1 MQTFRNN
8 FYLLLVPILLFSS
21 CGKNKPQSTN
31 NASVDTLKL
40 NYAQGFSIHKY
51 KSYREVTVF
60 SPWKKGK
67 VYAKYYLVHKPDVKT
82 PTDGIRITVP
92 IKKLACSSVT
102 HLSFIDALGKLQTVK
117 GFCKNSLVYNPAF
130 REMAEKGEVTD
141 LGEEFTMNAEKVLG
155 LKPDI
160 LMISGY
166 NQTDANVQ
174 RIQQAGVPV
183 IFNMEWMETSLL
195 GRAEWI
201 KFVAAFYDKEKKADN
216 IFADVEKKYND
227 LKNEASQT
235 FYRPKILSGSNFRG
249 TWYMPS
255 GRSFMGELYRDAGA
269 DYFYANDTTGGSL
282 PLNIETVLNNFHNV
296 QVWLNCNYKSIHD
309 LTSADEKN
317 KLFGVVKKGEVYNF
331 NKRMLPSTANDF
343 WESAVVHP
351 DWLLADVIG
360 VLHPEILPNY
370 ELIYTEQLTPD
381 PSIFQHDEMYRMPS
395 R

>member
-1 MQTFRNN
+1 
-8 FYLLLVPILLFSS
+8 
-21 CGKNKPQSTN
+21 
-31 NASVDTLKL
+31 
-40 NYAQGFSIHKY
+40 
-51 KSYREVTVF
+51 
-60 SPWKKGK
+60 
-67 VYAKYYLVHKPDVKT
+67 
-82 PTDGIRITVP
+82 
-92 IKKLACSSVT
+92 
-102 HLSFIDALGKLQTVK
+102 
-117 GFCKNSLVYNPAF
+117 
-130 REMAEKGEVTD
+130 
-141 LGEEFTMNAEKVLG
+141 
-155 LKPDI
+155 
-160 LMISGY
+160 
-166 NQTDANVQ
+166 
-174 RIQQAGVPV
+174 
-183 IFNMEWMETSLL
+183 
-195 GRAEWI
+195 
-201 KFVAAFYDKEKKADN
+201 
-216 IFADVEKKYND
+216 
-227 LKNEASQT
+227 
-235 FYRPKILSGSNFRG
+235 
-249 TWYMPS
+249 MPS